1 MSIAIYGMGR
11 IGRLV
16 LRAAFGGMARDSQD
30 PRHALRLPIC
40 HVNDSQADAALIAHL
55 TEFDSVHGRW
65 PARFAVQDGLINIE
79 GQEISCSAESDPGQ
93 LDWAEKG
100 AEIVL
105 DCTGSFRKPDLLE
118 GYFRRGV
125 KKVIIA
131 APVHDREAV
140 NIVVGVNSHIYQP
153 DRHHILT
160 AASCTTNC
168 LAPIVKVLHEQIGI
182 KRGQITTI
190 HDPTN
195 TNVVT
200 DRPHKD
206 WRRARAALLSLQ
218 PTSTGSAR
226 AIGLIYPE
234 LDGLLNGH
242 AVRVPVLNASLTD
255 CVFDLAEKTD
265 AETVNALFHRAAQ
278 TDLAGILGVES
289 RPLVSADFVNDSRS
303 SIIDLPSTMVT
314 DDTLV
319 KVYAWYDNET
329 GHACR
334 MVDLADQVL
343 QAGW

>member
-1 MSIAIYGMGR
+1 MSIAINGMGR

-206 WRRARAALLSLQ
+206 WRRARSALLSLQ

-226 AIGLIYPE
+226 AIGIIYPE

-242 AVRVPVLNASLTD
+242 AVRVPVLNSSLTD

-278 TDLAGILGVES
+278 TDLAGILGG
-289 RPLVSADFVNDSRS
+289 RITP
-303 SIIDLPSTMVT
+303 
-314 DDTLV
+314 
-319 KVYAWYDNET
+319 
-329 GHACR
+329 
-334 MVDLADQVL
+334 
-343 QAGW
+343 AGLG

>member
-1 MSIAIYGMGR
+1 MSIAINGMGR

-206 WRRARAALLSLQ
+206 WRRARSALLSLQ

-242 AVRVPVLNASLTD
+242 AVRVPVLNSSLTD
-255 CVFDLAEKTD
+255 CVFDLAKKPT
-265 AETVNALFHRAAQ
+265 LRLSMRCFI
-278 TDLAGILGVES
+278 G
-289 RPLVSADFVNDSRS
+289 RPKL
-303 SIIDLPSTMVT
+303 I
-314 DDTLV
+314 
-319 KVYAWYDNET
+319 
-329 GHACR
+329 
-334 MVDLADQVL
+334 
-343 QAGW
+343 